1 MQYLSGVTFP
11 QQTFTPSEWGQM
23 FEAVL
28 ADGILR
34 GCAVTYSGAKVMI
47 AEGAMIVKGR
57 LIEIPSTVTETTA
70 PTYPSGYG
78 RVKVIIDTTNAST
91 ASLNQQAFV
100 DTEYSSSET
109 FPSLVQNDIND
120 GGTKYEVELAIV
132 KYTSGSITSLTQ
144 KLGSVFGANKLIGSD
159 ASGRLAAVDVDLSY
173 LEGITS
179 DVQTQLNSKQG
190 AITYGTT
197 DPTGGSEGDVYIKYS
212 E

>member
-70 PTYPSGYG
+70 PTYTSGYG

-109 FPSLVQNDIND
+109 FPSLVHNDIND
-120 GGTKYEVELAIV
+120 GGTKYEA
-132 KYTSGSITSLTQ
+132 
-144 KLGSVFGANKLIGSD
+144 
-159 ASGRLAAVDVDLSY
+159 
-173 LEGITS
+173 
-179 DVQTQLNSKQG
+179 
-190 AITYGTT
+190 
-197 DPTGGSEGDVYIKYS
+197 
-212 E
+212 